1 MSQNE
6 RDSFA
11 FATWKKGTLRQA
23 QYENAI
29 FQLKDIDGFRLTETE
44 IKNRVNSIYQNLN
57 LKPPVYQITG
67 IDDFFLL

>member
-44 IKNRVNSIYQNLN
+44 IK
-57 LKPPVYQITG
+57 TG
-67 IDDFFLL
+67 STVFIKI